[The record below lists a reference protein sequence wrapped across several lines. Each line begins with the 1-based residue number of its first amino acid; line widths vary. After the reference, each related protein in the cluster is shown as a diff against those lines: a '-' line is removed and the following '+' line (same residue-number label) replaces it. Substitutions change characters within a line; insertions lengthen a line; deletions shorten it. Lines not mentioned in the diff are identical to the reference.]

1 LDLIGLVNSI
11 AEAVVNID
19 TGRKG
24 WAIRGMEHKSRIPFE
39 EGIALAVDTFQ
50 KAQISADPQTL
61 ILAEYT
67 YLSQELQL
75 CSEADKD
82 TLSSLTQAK
91 QNFDDAL
98 LALQVVEDNTLYKGV
113 DKTYLHQSKY
123 RINGLPK
130 DAFHIACLSHR
141 TRLQNILRVPGIDP
155 IEKSLLKQRLASLK
169 TAQSGYAAKQ
179 REALVVM

>member
-1 LDLIGLVNSI
+1 LDLGGLISSI
-11 AEAVVNID
+11 ADAVINID
-19 TGRKG
+19 LGRKG
-24 WAIRGMEHKSRIPFE
+24 WAIRGKGQESRIPFE
-39 EGIALAVDTFQ
+39 EGIALAMDTFQ
-50 KAQISADPQTL
+50 KAQVSTDPQTL
-61 ILAEYT
+61 ILIEYT
-67 YLSQELQL
+67 YLTQELQL

-98 LALQVVEDNTLYKGV
+98 LTLQVVEDNNLYKGV
-113 DKTYLHQSKY
+113 EKTYLHQSKY

-130 DAFHIACLSHR
+130 DAFHIACISHR

-155 IEKSLLKQRLASLK
+155 IEKSLLKQRLANLK

-179 REALVVM
+179 REALAG